1 MKQFLI
7 LFFITPFLV
16 FATSI
21 SFQHQQKGSDYK
33 GKVKSV
39 VRSLYRDPVV
49 TYGPNYVVTEIQPDG
64 DPFAVIAE
72 YFNEDRLLDSIV
84 TRRFL
89 INGVDVYRMVYQ
101 YQKGK
106 VSSWESFTNN
116 KKSGSGITTW
126 QTDKKYTVKEFD
138 TLHKL
143 HVVSK
148 HDMTDSFGLYKKTD
162 NKRYDK
168 SGKLFSH
175 FIQEF
180 RFDTAH
186 ILQSSTLAQ
195 PPMDTTTTYY
205 QCMQKDLFGNPVKM
219 IESTDDKKI
228 LCLYEYS
235 YYR

>member
-7 LFFITPFLV
+7 LFFITPFLI

-21 SFQHQQKGSDYK
+21 SFQHPQKGSDYK
-33 GKVKSV
+33 VKVKSV

-49 TYGPNYVVTEIQPDG
+49 TYGANAVVTDIQPDG

-72 YFNEDRLLDSIV
+72 YFNEDHQLDSIV
-84 TRRFL
+84 ARRYL
-89 INGVDVYRMVYQ
+89 INGVDVHKTVYRYQ
-101 YQKGK
+101 QGK
-106 VSSWESFTNN
+106 VSSWETFSNHQ
-116 KKSGSGITTW
+116 KSGSGTTTW

-168 SGKLFSH
+168 SGKLLSH
-175 FIQEF
+175 YIEEF

-186 ILQSSTLAQ
+186 IILSSTLAQ

-205 QCMQKDLFGNPVKM
+205 QCMQKDIFGNPVKM
-219 IESTDDKKI
+219 IESTDNKKI
-228 LCLYEYS
+228 LCLYAYS